1 MRNHCH
7 LPYLRKIC
15 MSIKIYQ
22 LAHREII
29 QQNQNAVIQVS
40 NQRVFRNVL
49 SRPPNKPSY
58 QVEGRS
64 GHFAQFG
71 A

>member
-1 MRNHCH
+1 MRNHYNLH
-7 LPYLRKIC
+7 YLRKIC

-22 LAHREII
+22 LANKKII

-49 SRPPNKPSY
+49 SRPPNKPSC
-58 QVEGRS
+58 QSEGRS
-64 GHFAQFG
+64 GYSELFG